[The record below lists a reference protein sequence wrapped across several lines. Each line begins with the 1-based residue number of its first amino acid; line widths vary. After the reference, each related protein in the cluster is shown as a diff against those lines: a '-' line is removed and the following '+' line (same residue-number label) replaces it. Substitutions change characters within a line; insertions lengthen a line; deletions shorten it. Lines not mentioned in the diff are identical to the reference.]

1 MGVARGPLRRRHSG
15 KGRAVPER
23 PPVDLPSLADQSGG
37 IVMNTAVARR
47 LALGDCVVWVGK
59 NDYQPSGPG
68 TITRITAHQV
78 EVLWE
83 DETAR
88 RYRRAQLHNLR
99 HAKLISE
106 LHEDWSRFEPSSREI
121 VKFRD
126 GLHET
131 ILSNETVA
139 PARGAATVQPIPNS
153 TRLAVAK

>member
-1 MGVARGPLRRRHSG
+1 
-15 KGRAVPER
+15 
-23 PPVDLPSLADQSGG
+23 
-37 IVMNTAVARR
+37 MNTAVARR
-47 LALGDCVVWVGK
+47 LALGDRVVWVGK

-99 HAKLISE
+99 RASSLAR
-106 LHEDWSRFEPSSREI
+106 SRSEPSSREI

-139 PARGAATVQPIPNS
+139 PARGAATVQPIPNL
-153 TRLAVAK
+153 TRLAVASKGAVTMLG